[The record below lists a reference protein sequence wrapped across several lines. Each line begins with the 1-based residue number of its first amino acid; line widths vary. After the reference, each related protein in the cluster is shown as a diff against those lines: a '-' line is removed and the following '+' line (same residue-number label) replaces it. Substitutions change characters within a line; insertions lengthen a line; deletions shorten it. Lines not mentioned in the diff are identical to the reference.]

1 MKPFAQYLVSKGW
14 IYFQIDN
21 RGSANR
27 GRAFEDQ
34 IYHAMGTVEVEDQ
47 MLGARWL
54 KAQPFVD
61 PGATAIYGWSYG
73 GYMQLKLLEK
83 APPGIY
89 AAGIAGGSVTRWQ
102 LYAPGYTDRSMANP
116 PVNPAHYAALTAIDD
131 SSKIRKPLLTIHPT
145 AT

>member
-1 MKPFAQYLVSKGW
+1 MAAADGSTLHYRMIVPAPGPGRRYPVFVEHYGGPSAQLVTREWMKPFAQYLVSKGW

-61 PGATAIYGWSYG
+61 PGDRKS
-73 GYMQLKLLEK
+73 
-83 APPGIY
+83 
-89 AAGIAGGSVTRWQ
+89 TR
-102 LYAPGYTDRSMANP
+102 LN
-116 PVNPAHYAALTAIDD
+116 
-131 SSKIRKPLLTIHPT
+131 SSN
-145 AT
+145 

>member
-27 GRAFEDQ
+27 GSDFEDQ

-61 PGATAIYGWSYG
+61 PAAITIYGWSYG
-73 GYMQLKLLEK
+73 GYMTLTLIEK
-83 APPGIY
+83 APPGFY
-89 AAGIAGGSVTRWQ
+89 AAGIAGGSVKRWPLYDTNRKRTRMNS
-102 LYAPGYTDRSMANP
+102 R
-116 PVNPAHYAALTAIDD
+116 H
-131 SSKIRKPLLTIHPT
+131 
-145 AT
+145 

>member
-47 MLGARWL
+47 MLGERWL

-61 PGATAIYGWSYG
+61 PGAIAIYGWSYG
-73 GYMQLKLLEK
+73 GYMKLKLLRSEAHTSELK
-83 APPGIY
+83 YIMS
-89 AAGIAGGSVTRWQ
+89 IS
-102 LYAPGYTDRSMANP
+102 YTDFCLKKQN
-116 PVNPAHYAALTAIDD
+116 TQ
-131 SSKIRKPLLTIHPT
+131 
-145 AT
+145 